1 MTQKTISYQVPDMHC
16 SSCPKLITMDLLE
29 LDGVTDVK
37 ADLDSHL
44 VIINYNSDLVQ
55 TDLIAQSIKDSG
67 YTPKDV
73 R

>member
-1 MTQKTISYQVPDMHC
+1 MTQKTISYLVSDMHC

-67 YTPKDV
+67 YTPKNV